1 MKKVFADADYL
12 IAQTNPQEH
21 LHERAKRAT
30 FHLGPAR
37 LLTSEMVLGEV
48 LTFLADKGPRL
59 RTAAAAMVDS
69 LRQNQNV
76 IIVPQTSRQFEE
88 ALLLYRRRLD
98 KEWSLTD
105 CASFLIMQR
114 QGVTEA
120 LTHDI
125 HFMQA
130 EFNALLRE
138 SA

>member
-1 MKKVFADADYL
+1 
-12 IAQTNPQEH
+12 
-21 LHERAKRAT
+21 RAT

-105 CASFLIMQR
+105 CASFLIMQK
-114 QGVTEA
+114 QGIAEA

-125 HFMQA
+125 HFIACGIQRSPA
-130 EFNALLRE
+130 RKRVDALDDEHSQRQTSRNA
-138 SA
+138 AV